1 MKSILQT
8 KILMIVTAICVVG
21 YIAFGYFFPET
32 GLDNL
37 APTDRLNLKK
47 NIVVMGVDER
57 SDDVGRSD
65 TLFVVMFDS
74 SNKSASLLSVPRD
87 TRVRIDGHGWDKI
100 NHAYAY
106 GGRELTQKTVE
117 ELLGIKI
124 NNYVMVD
131 FKGFTGLVDAI
142 GGIDIDVEKDM
153 YYHDTWDGFTVDLKK
168 GRQHLDGKTA
178 IQYVRFRDEE
188 GDIGRI
194 RRQQHFLMAVYDKIT
209 SADMLLH
216 IPGLAKQLTS
226 MVKTDMPLSDMMD
239 LGRALH
245 SMVKEKGLSMA
256 MVPGT
261 PKYIDGISYWLP
273 DITDLRELMVKMQG
287 ATMTEHY
294 KSAAELMEKE
304 YNNAVEKVEKGDDSE
319 ENKEAVNEEKE
330 LKAKK
335 EEKAKEEKKK
345 QADKDKDAGKNVIL
359 TQHLQMSMN
368 GKMHRRNL
376 LQIIVGG
383 SGSGKTRFLAAA
395 RLRNAGFEVISGGSG
410 EIIANTVVV
419 STTNNG
425 AVVNRLS
432 NVPFAHQMRIS
443 RDGAA
448 DCDGVIMLGS
458 DFK

>member
-319 ENKEAVNEEKE
+319 ENKEAV
-330 LKAKK
+330 
-335 EEKAKEEKKK
+335 KEEKKK
-345 QADKDKDAGKNVIL
+345 QADKAKDAGKNTASQEASSDSRGVVRL
-359 TQHLQMSMN
+359 VN
-368 GKMHRRNL
+368 C
-376 LQIIVGG
+376 
-383 SGSGKTRFLAAA
+383 SGSKTAGAEAAA

-410 EIIANTVVV
+410 DVIANTVVI

-448 DCDGVIMLGS
+448 DCDGVVMLGA

>member
-87 TRVRIDGHGWDKI
+87 TRVRIEGHGWDKI

-194 RRQQHFLMAVYDKIT
+194 RRQQHSRQGV
-209 SADMLLH
+209 H
-216 IPGLAKQLTS
+216 QGL
-226 MVKTDMPLSDMMD
+226 
-239 LGRALH
+239 
-245 SMVKEKGLSMA
+245 
-256 MVPGT
+256 
-261 PKYIDGISYWLP
+261 
-273 DITDLRELMVKMQG
+273 
-287 ATMTEHY
+287 
-294 KSAAELMEKE
+294 
-304 YNNAVEKVEKGDDSE
+304 
-319 ENKEAVNEEKE
+319 
-330 LKAKK
+330 
-335 EEKAKEEKKK
+335 
-345 QADKDKDAGKNVIL
+345 
-359 TQHLQMSMN
+359 
-368 GKMHRRNL
+368 
-376 LQIIVGG
+376 
-383 SGSGKTRFLAAA
+383 
-395 RLRNAGFEVISGGSG
+395 
-410 EIIANTVVV
+410 
-419 STTNNG
+419 
-425 AVVNRLS
+425 
-432 NVPFAHQMRIS
+432 
-443 RDGAA
+443 
-448 DCDGVIMLGS
+448 
-458 DFK
+458 

>member
-226 MVKTDMPLSDMMD
+226 MVKTDMPLGDMID

-273 DITDLRELMVKMQG
+273 DITKPYPLSRTFLRER
-287 ATMTEHY
+287 E
-294 KSAAELMEKE
+294 
-304 YNNAVEKVEKGDDSE
+304 
-319 ENKEAVNEEKE
+319 
-330 LKAKK
+330 
-335 EEKAKEEKKK
+335 K
-345 QADKDKDAGKNVIL
+345 QADKDKDAGKNTASQEASSDSRGVVRL
-359 TQHLQMSMN
+359 VN
-368 GKMHRRNL
+368 C
-376 LQIIVGG
+376 
-383 SGSGKTRFLAAA
+383 SGSKTAGAEAAA